1 MILNRTTQ
9 PTGPIHSLRLQSSV
23 INPEQSSSCPNCW
36 YLAHGA
42 VPVVGRY
49 ILDAK
54 VRYNSN
60 ALAPLRTHVA
70 WLTVAPLYYI
80 IFTSSARARLVS
92 RTVSEPQRQYRHTV
106 KSSSR
111 IRENSSR
118 SIKVSNIHQA
128 PTLRIN
134 GAYNDVKTSFSTS
147 ARSAG
152 SWRMV
157 RRSPIRR
164 GKVGRTSP
172 WS

>member
-36 YLAHGA
+36 Y
-42 VPVVGRY
+42 
-49 ILDAK
+49 LDAK

-128 PTLRIN
+128 PTLRID